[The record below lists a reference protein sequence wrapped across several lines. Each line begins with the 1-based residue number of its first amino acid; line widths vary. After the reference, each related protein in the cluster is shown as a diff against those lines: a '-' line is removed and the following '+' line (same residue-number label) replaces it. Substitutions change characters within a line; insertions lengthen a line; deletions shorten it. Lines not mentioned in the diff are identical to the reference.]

1 MTLATTEPG
10 PCQMRSKT
18 ESPCLRRAVVE
29 IRGIPLCEGCARE
42 QEVYF
47 AIGELT
53 QGKEGLCSGALGKT
67 LVETLERVWQQRTYD
82 LGTVRR
88 LGLPRVEGTERLT
101 LTKSQAEPN
110 RDLLVP
116 RSC

>member
-1 MTLATTEPG
+1 LTQATTKSG

-18 ESPCLRRAVVE
+18 ESPCLHRAVAE

-67 LVETLERVWQQRTYD
+67 LVETLERVWQPRTYD

-88 LGLPRVEGTERLT
+88 LGLPRVEATERLT

>member
-1 MTLATTEPG
+1 
-10 PCQMRSKT
+10 MRSKT
-18 ESPCLRRAVVE
+18 ESSCLHRAVAE

-82 LGTVRR
+82 LGAA
-88 LGLPRVEGTERLT
+88 RVEGTERLT
-101 LTKSQAEPN
+101 LKESQAEPN
-110 RDLLVP
+110 RELLVP